1 MSNVPQ
7 ISGKEV
13 IKALGEVGFV
23 VSRQKG
29 SHIRLVRMQGEIK
42 QLVTVPNHKVI
53 RKGTLLNGI
62 LKPINLTLEEFK
74 KLLYN
79 RL

>member
-1 MSNVPQ
+1 MPNIPQ

-13 IKALGEVGFV
+13 IKALEKIGFV

-29 SHIRLVRMQGEIK
+29 SHIRLVRMQAGIRH
-42 QLVTVPNHKVI
+42 LVTIPNHKVI

-62 LKPINLTLEEFK
+62 LKPINLTLEGFK
-74 KLLYN
+74 KLL
-79 RL
+79 

>member
-7 ISGKEV
+7 ISGKKV
-13 IKALGEVGFV
+13 IKALEKIGFV

-29 SHIRLVRMQGEIK
+29 SHIRLVRMQSGMK

-74 KLLYN
+74 KQL
-79 RL
+79 

>member
-7 ISGKEV
+7 ITGKEV
-13 IKALGEVGFV
+13 IKVLGKIGFQ

-29 SHIRLVRMQGEIK
+29 SHIRLVRIQGGIK

-62 LKPINLTLEEFK
+62 LKAVNLPLEDFK
-74 KLLYN
+74 KLL
-79 RL
+79 